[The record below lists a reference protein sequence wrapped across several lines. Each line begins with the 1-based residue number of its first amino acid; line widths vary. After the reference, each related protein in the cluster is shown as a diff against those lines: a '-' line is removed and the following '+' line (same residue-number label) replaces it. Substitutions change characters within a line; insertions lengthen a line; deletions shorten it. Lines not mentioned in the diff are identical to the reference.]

1 MTPLQKAQLKLSTS
15 REAANDLAAKAD
27 RTPEEDQKL
36 TELRNKHKELEKEYR
51 TALEP
56 TVEPRVTV
64 RDGETREF
72 DELLSRSTVGRVLT
86 AALSQRSTDGAKAEL
101 QQHFGLAANQIALEQ
116 LETRAVTPAPS
127 DVGSSQQPIIPAI
140 FPDGVASF
148 LGVGMPTVGV
158 GEATYTVLTTGA
170 TVHTP
175 EKSSAAA
182 ETTGAFSASVLS
194 PKRAQASF
202 FWSIEDE
209 ARLAGMEDALRSNLT
224 HRL

>member
-72 DELLSRSTVGRVLT
+72 DELLSRSTSPWQNLDFSGLCSFRTLALRWPNDGFQERKT
-86 AALSQRSTDGAKAEL
+86 A
-101 QQHFGLAANQIALEQ
+101 N
-116 LETRAVTPAPS
+116 RAGTTPRNAPKGDS
-127 DVGSSQQPIIPAI
+127 W
-140 FPDGVASF
+140 
-148 LGVGMPTVGV
+148 L
-158 GEATYTVLTTGA
+158 
-170 TVHTP
+170 
-175 EKSSAAA
+175 SSAPL
-182 ETTGAFSASVLS
+182 GS
-194 PKRAQASF
+194 K
-202 FWSIEDE
+202 
-209 ARLAGMEDALRSNLT
+209 
-224 HRL
+224 